1 MIRSRHFLM
10 RPACLLSLVF
20 LLVPQAW
27 AQSAKTKKPPVTC
40 ASLSAELFASIRANP
55 DNLVM
60 RLEEALIIKESCAAE
75 LVTTAIAAVD
85 AEPSLVLKIQQTAV
99 GIAPAR
105 QAVILAAARH
115 YKEPMVAA
123 AIPVV
128 VEEVR
133 RAMLPEAPAVEARR
147 GEEIR
152 RAQLPDSM
160 QTEHDTSSMNL
171 MNVPK
176 ALPLRQQA
184 GSPQHRTRH

>member
-1 MIRSRHFLM
+1 M
-10 RPACLLSLVF
+10 RPACLLSLVL

-27 AQSAKTKKPPVTC
+27 AQPAKTKKPPVTC
-40 ASLSAELFASIRANP
+40 ETLSAELFAAIRANP

-75 LVTTAIAAVD
+75 LVSSAIAAVN

-99 GIAPAR
+99 GIAPSR
-105 QAVILAAARH
+105 QTVILAAVRS

-133 RAMLPEAPAVEARR
+133 RAMLPEVTAVKARR

-160 QTEHDTSSMNL
+160 QTARDTSTMDL
-171 MNVPK
+171 LNVPK
-176 ALPLRQQA
+176 ARPLR
-184 GSPQHRTRH
+184 